1 MCPYQDTWG
10 TSVSLERDNQGA
22 TELHRISFKIGL
34 TERNSVPVG
43 LAMLIESPTES
54 YDLAVQETLLNA
66 STQVTSSTGPGLFPD
81 PLDPDF

>member
-1 MCPYQDTWG
+1 MQC
-10 TSVSLERDNQGA
+10 SIVL
-22 TELHRISFKIGL
+22 
-34 TERNSVPVG
+34 PVG